1 MGVRGF
7 YGVREIQSEEDLSR
21 THSDLAPV
29 VDVCRQLSTTT
40 SSPVGLNLRI
50 PPILLSIVFELIRG
64 SYVIPV
70 DMRCESP
77 SSQSAFRLVDAARR
91 FNVKADRGQI
101 DDNNRIN
108 KRKDLTERVRICATK
123 IRVF

>member
-1 MGVRGF
+1 
-7 YGVREIQSEEDLSR
+7 VREIQSEEDLSR

-40 SSPVGLNLRI
+40 SYPVGLNLRV
-50 PPILLSIVFELIRG
+50 PILLSIVFELIRG

-77 SSQSAFRLVDAARR
+77 SSQSAFRLVDAVRK
-91 FNVKADRGQI
+91 FNVKAIAGKSTI
-101 DDNNRIN
+101 I
-108 KRKDLTERVRICATK
+108 TE
-123 IRVF
+123 